1 MAQKMSLY
9 LSNGFVAE
17 NPEVSRLLLM
27 VSETL
32 DAKTTL
38 KKDRRIFVFKGCLP
52 EKPLHPRLTFAAVSK
67 EEITEKKK
75 KRDDDGAQEEG
86 TEKKKKKARDG
97 AQFLDFQ
104 GLLAKLTSV
113 RGLARSLLQ

>member
-1 MAQKMSLY
+1 MAQKMFLY

-17 NPEVSRLLLM
+17 NPEVSAMLLK
-27 VSETL
+27 VSALL
-32 DAKTTL
+32 DAKQDF

-52 EKPLHPRLTFAAVSK
+52 EKPPHPRLTFAAVSK
-67 EEITEKKK
+67 EE
-75 KRDDDGAQEEG
+75 G
-86 TEKKKKKARDG
+86 TEKKKKAHDG